1 VLEGLGAAH
10 WLSQNGLDGADSR
23 KIHRNDWHPALCA
36 VYDVN
41 EEHGLD
47 AAVRATSGVRDKL
60 HQDQIGAR
68 TNIDFDDTA
77 LPKKGRH

>member
-47 AAVRATSGVRDKL
+47 AL